1 MFFEKEL
8 ILFNI
13 LDVIELDQKDV
24 NMFNCGRKFN
34 ALSFRLKADAV
45 LKTQTDEYH
54 MGDHFV
60 SYVPARLD
68 YSRSA
73 SIDKL
78 IAIHFETTDYTT
90 KSIEHFIPKDHE
102 ILTRLFL
109 RILDCWNK
117 KECGYKYRCSAI
129 LYEIFAECYS
139 QNFTNVVTKSK
150 ISSSVDYILKNYT
163 DPYLTIENIAK
174 RSFMSEVYFRK
185 LFKEEYGVSPINYMI
200 SRRIDESKYL
210 LAETDLSMSQIAQL
224 LGFSSLSYFSQV
236 FRRTQSTTPMEYRQ
250 STKNM

>member
-8 ILFNI
+8 MSFNI
-13 LDVIELDQKDV
+13 LDVIEIDQKDV
-24 NMFNCGRKFN
+24 NMFNCGRNFN
-34 ALSFRLKADAV
+34 ALSFRLKADAI

-73 SIDKL
+73 SVDKL
-78 IAIHFETTDYTT
+78 IAIHFETTDYST
-90 KSIEHFIPKDHE
+90 KRIEYFIPKDHE

-109 RILDCWNK
+109 HILDCWNK
-117 KECGYKYRCSAI
+117 KESGYKYRCSAI

-139 QNFTNVVTKSK
+139 QNFTPNTKKSK
-150 ISSSVDYILKNYT
+150 IQSSVDYIAENYT
-163 DPYLTIENIAK
+163 DQNLTMEDISK

-185 LFKEEYGVSPINYMI
+185 LFKEEYGISPQKYIIRLRIQKAVGLISTGYYSLKEIAYMSGYSDYKYFSTEFKKFLGVSP
-200 SRRIDESKYL
+200 SEYL
-210 LAETDLSMSQIAQL
+210 Y
-224 LGFSSLSYFSQV
+224 SY
-236 FRRTQSTTPMEYRQ
+236 R
-250 STKNM
+250 N